1 MIFVSHRIGRLVVC
15 ACSLSLLLALFTAPA
30 LAYGDAA
37 PSLPVITCNV
47 SGYTGTWQ
55 LAPQWSEFEIDP
67 DTGKYKLKAASE
79 YTGLWGG
86 TTDILINEL
95 EFDPDPS
102 VFNNVL
108 IVNNSAVTQTY
119 TISISLPT
127 IFPGPSNLF
136 GDITTQVIDQ
146 GADGATIAAV
156 TGSSIYSALI
166 DFVTVRTMQ
175 DDPFS
180 VTAPPTGV
188 NNALD
193 SFGPEL
199 FAGNVTSSI
208 GIQLRF
214 TLSPGDAAA
223 ILSRF
228 DVLAVPEPASLALVS
243 LGLFALS
250 RRRSH

>member
-1 MIFVSHRIGRLVVC
+1 MSLAPYRLGRFVAC
-15 ACSLSLLLALFTAPA
+15 ACGLLLLLALFTAPA
-30 LAYGDAA
+30 LAYGGAS

-47 SGYTGTWQ
+47 SGMTGAWHYY
-55 LAPQWSEFEIDP
+55 PQWSDFDADP
-67 DTGKYKLKAASE
+67 DTGDYTLKDEAQ

-86 TTDILINEL
+86 NTDFILKEL
-95 EFDPDPS
+95 VFDPDPS

-108 IVNNSAVTQTY
+108 VINNSAVTQTY
-119 TISISLPT
+119 TITISLPT
-127 IFPGPSNLF
+127 VFPGPSNLF
-136 GDITTQVIDQ
+136 GDITTQVLDQ
-146 GADGATIAAV
+146 GANGATVAAAV
-156 TGSSIYSALI
+156 GSSIYSAMI
-166 DFVTVRTMQ
+166 DFATVRTMQ

-208 GIQLRF
+208 GIQLKF
-214 TLSPGDAAA
+214 TLTPGDAAA

-228 DVLAVPEPASLALVS
+228 DVLAVPEPTTLALVS
-243 LGLFALS
+243 LSLLTLS
-250 RRRSH
+250 RRRR